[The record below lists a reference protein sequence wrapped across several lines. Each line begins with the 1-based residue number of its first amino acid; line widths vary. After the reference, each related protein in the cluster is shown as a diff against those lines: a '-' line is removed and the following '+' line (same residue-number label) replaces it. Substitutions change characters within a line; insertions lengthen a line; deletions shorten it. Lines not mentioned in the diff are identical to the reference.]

1 MVFEVFLKYVR
12 NMRSSKKFAFMVRI
26 IKDGM
31 YPQRENIFIEFYFP
45 ELYFILF
52 VTFLIKK
59 YSLTILLGPSLHFV
73 FQQNKHRS
81 SPIYF

>member
-1 MVFEVFLKYVR
+1 MAFKVFLKHTR
-12 NMRSSKKFAFMVRI
+12 NMRSSKKFAFVVRI

-31 YPQRENIFIEFYFP
+31 YPQRENIFTEFYFP

-59 YSLTILLGPSLHFV
+59 YSLTILLGTSLHFV
-73 FQQNKHRS
+73 FQHKTNIVRLQ
-81 SPIYF
+81 YF